1 MQFDCVN
8 KTAWKTEVNVLWH
21 STGFTSGLSVFFL
34 SSLCLLVCV
43 TTVDKNKAVVCCGFP
58 WASCAVLCVKDDWKG
73 QFWGLRCCLSKLRI
87 LLSFSVKSHT
97 KIAQFNPLNAEL
109 NPISYMLALLA
120 HHFLHV
126 SRIRVKSLTL
136 RLLMSY
142 IYGAPILDVSR
153 SHTTT
158 QHSR

>member
-1 MQFDCVN
+1 MEIEQPKSFQPKMRGRKVRSSVN
-8 KTAWKTEVNVLWH
+8 WQQSLNQ
-21 STGFTSGLSVFFL
+21 TGVRHKKYLGVY
-34 SSLCLLVCV
+34 
-43 TTVDKNKAVVCCGFP
+43 
-58 WASCAVLCVKDDWKG
+58 
-73 QFWGLRCCLSKLRI
+73 I
-87 LLSFSVKSHT
+87 
-97 KIAQFNPLNAEL
+97 NPLNPEL
-109 NPISYMLALLA
+109 NPICYLLALLA

-142 IYGAPILDVSR
+142 IYIYIYIYIHGAPILDVSR